1 MIISCDSVNRHSFF
15 LYRHSSMFWHVCCIV
30 YMLRPGTANEK
41 LMKSLLFSCT
51 LLCQLVCF
59 SQQNPD
65 SIKINANVALAAD
78 TVDLL
83 KDTTDPRPRNFYGDL
98 KNDDPKY
105 NRRYSMGLVLARVT
119 SSNVFGWA
127 YSRYVMKEEWAQIS
141 IKSIKNNF
149 KYGWEWDNDNF
160 GTNFIIHPRAGSD
173 YFNVARSN
181 GYNFW
186 ASFPFALIG
195 SAQWEWLGENTRP
208 SKNDLINTPISG
220 AFLGE
225 ILYRIS
231 SNILDD
237 RKRGRN
243 RVWREVFGGVVNPT
257 RALNRLTQGKMSR
270 ITPYDVY
277 QQEPLN
283 VTLSVGAHRV
293 NENNKFGTGSTNAI
307 VNLQLDYGDP
317 FEVRSRKPFDVFR
330 LRLESKYG
338 DDKRIIDNVLGYGL
352 LFGKNLLQGNN
363 GMLAGVFQHFDYWNN
378 KVFELGTLGF
388 GPGIIS
394 KIKLGKRSNLYSGL
408 HVAGVPIGGN
418 NTRFGPDSSEFRDYP
433 FGGGWE
439 GRIEERLNI
448 GKWLSLGFNGY
459 YYWIWNYEGS
469 KGKSRVGIL
478 KPLMTIRLVNNV
490 SIGFE
495 HHIYYDNRFIDK
507 LNELHLKTTEQKI
520 FLQFFFQ
527 DQRRYGRYH

>member
-1 MIISCDSVNRHSFF
+1 MKILLLNCFVCYSFICFPQQTPDSVKTN
-15 LYRHSSMFWHVCCIV
+15 
-30 YMLRPGTANEK
+30 T
-41 LMKSLLFSCT
+41 
-51 LLCQLVCF
+51 
-59 SQQNPD
+59 
-65 SIKINANVALAAD
+65 NVTLAAD
-78 TVDLL
+78 SIRIPVDTFD
-83 KDTTDPRPRNFYGDL
+83 KRPRNMYGDL
-98 KNDDPKY
+98 RNDDPHF
-105 NRRYSMGLVLARVT
+105 NRRYSIGLVLARVT
-119 SSNVFGWA
+119 NSNVLGVT
-127 YSRYVMKEEWAQIS
+127 YSRYVMKAEWAEIS
-141 IKSIKNNF
+141 IKTVKNNF
-149 KYGWEWDNDNF
+149 KQGWEWDSDRF
-160 GTNFIIHPRAGSD
+160 GTNFISHPRAGSD

-181 GYNFW
+181 GYSFW
-186 ASFPFALIG
+186 ASYPFALIG
-195 SAQWEWLGENTRP
+195 SAQWEWLGENTKP
-208 SKNDLINTPISG
+208 SKNDLINTPLSG

-237 RKRGRN
+237 RKHGRN
-243 RVWREVFGGVVNPT
+243 RAWREAFAGVVNPT

-270 ITPYDVY
+270 ITPFDVY

-293 NENNKFGTGSTNAI
+293 NENNKFGTGGTNAI

-317 FEVRSRKPFDVFR
+317 FEVRSRKPFDLFR
-330 LRLESKYG
+330 LRLEGRYG

-352 LFGKNLLQGNN
+352 LFGKNISQGNN
-363 GMLAGVFQHFDYWNN
+363 AMLAGIFQHFDYWNN
-378 KVFELGTLGF
+378 KVFELGSLGF

-394 KIKLGKRSNLYSGL
+394 KIKIGRTSNLYSGL
-408 HVAGVPIGGN
+408 HIAGVPIAGN
-418 NTRFGPDSSEFRDYP
+418 STRMAPDSSEFRDYP

-448 GKWLSLGFNGY
+448 GKWMSLGFNGY

-469 KGKSRVGIL
+469 KGKSRIGIL
-478 KPLMTIRLVNNV
+478 KPLITIRLIRNM

-495 HHIYYDNRFIDK
+495 HHIYYDNRFLDK
-507 LNELHLKTTEQKI
+507 STELHLKTTEQKI